1 MSILDKV
8 ISAVTPLESDQ
19 AREEARNKALS
30 AATPN
35 GWLSMVIQHHRD
47 IERAFA
53 GVQAAS
59 TAAAQMAAQKE
70 LAVLLTGHSIAE
82 EAVLYPALVGADEKA
97 NATTAYTQQSAAKM
111 ELGLLETL
119 TPLSQEYKDKLEH
132 IRGAVLHH
140 VYEEENTWFFEL
152 QQKLSEADKARLAVR
167 YKEEFNRYVNGA
179 VEPAYPRAAAGR

>member
-82 EAVLYPALVGADEKA
+82 EAVRYPALAGADEQGH
-97 NATTAYTQQSAAKM
+97 ATMAYAEQSAAKTQM
-111 ELGLLETL
+111 GLLETIE
-119 TPLSQEYKDKLEH
+119 PLSQDFLDKLEH

-152 QQKLSEADKARLAVR
+152 QQKLSEVDKARLAVR